1 MKCHHCGRPITKAA
15 AVVEVKADAAWLY
28 PMQQKNYGPVCAAK
42 LDLLRGA
49 TKMIRKP
56 TKPKRTRIKQTQV
69 VRVDQFDLFD

>member
-15 AVVEVKADAAWLY
+15 AVVEVRDVTDIKYYEWR
-28 PMQQKNYGPVCAAK
+28 NYGPVCAQK

-56 TKPKRTRIKQTQV
+56 PKSKRARIKQTQV
-69 VRVDQFDLFD
+69 VRSVQFDLFD

>member
-15 AVVEVKADAAWLY
+15 AVVES
-28 PMQQKNYGPVCAAK
+28 MSYGPICAAK
-42 LDLLRGA
+42 LDLLRDA

-56 TKPKRTRIKQTQV
+56 TKPKRPRIKQTQV